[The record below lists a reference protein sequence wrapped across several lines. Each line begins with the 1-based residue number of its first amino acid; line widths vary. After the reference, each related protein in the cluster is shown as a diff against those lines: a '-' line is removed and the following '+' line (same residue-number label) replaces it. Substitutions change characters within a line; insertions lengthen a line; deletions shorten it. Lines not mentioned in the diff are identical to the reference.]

1 MATINTPDEFFAH
14 LSQWKEELLALR
26 KILLKTG
33 LEETFK
39 WGKPTYTAN
48 GKNIVGI
55 SDFKSYCGLWFFQG
69 ALLEDKAKVL
79 INAQEGTKAM
89 RSMRFS
95 SKKDIDEKLIK
106 AYVAEA
112 VANEAKG
119 IKITADKNKPLIIPK
134 ELQDLLDTNPA
145 LKEKFAA
152 FNKTSQRDFAEHI
165 ATAKQEKTKQVRLE
179 KITALIEQGI
189 GLHDK
194 YKR

>member
-1 MATINTPDEFFAH
+1 MAGINTPDEFFAH
-14 LSQWKEELLALR
+14 LSQWKEELLTLR
-26 KILLKTG
+26 RILLKTG

-89 RSMRFS
+89 RSMRFAS
-95 SKKDIDEKLIK
+95 VKEIDEKLIK
-106 AYVAEA
+106 TYVAEA

-119 IKITADKNKPLIIPK
+119 LKITADKNKPLIIPE
-134 ELQDLLDTNPA
+134 ELQQLLDANPP

-152 FNKTSQRDFAEHI
+152 FNKTNQRDFAEHI
-165 ATAKQEKTKQVRLE
+165 STAKQEKTKLARLE
-179 KITALIEQGI
+179 KIRTLIEQGV

-194 YKR
+194 YK

>member
-1 MATINTPDEFFAH
+1 MAPINTPDEFFAH
-14 LSQWKEELLALR
+14 LSQWKDELLTLR
-26 KILLKTG
+26 TILLKTG

-39 WGKPTYTAN
+39 WGKPTYTSN

-89 RSMRFS
+89 RSMRFAS
-95 SKKDIDEKLIK
+95 IKEIDEKLIK

-112 VANEAKG
+112 VANEASG
-119 IKITADKNKPLIIPK
+119 IKITADKNKPLIIPE
-134 ELQDLLDTNPA
+134 ELQNLLDTYPT

-152 FNKTSQRDFAEHI
+152 FNKTNQRDFAEYI
-165 ATAKQEKTKQVRLE
+165 ATAKQEKTRQTRLE
-179 KITALIEQGI
+179 KVHTYIEQGI

-194 YKR
+194 YK

>member
-1 MATINTPDEFFAH
+1 MAINTPDEFFAH
-14 LSQWKEELLALR
+14 LSQWKDELLMLR
-26 KILLKTG
+26 KILLQTG

-39 WGKPTYTAN
+39 WGKPTYTSN

-69 ALLEDKAKVL
+69 ALLKDNAQVL

-89 RSMRFS
+89 RSMRFAS
-95 SKKDIDEKLIK
+95 IKEIDEKLIK

-119 IKITADKNKPLIIPK
+119 IKINADKNKPIIIPE
-134 ELQDLLDTNPA
+134 ELRNLLDTHPV
-145 LKEKFAA
+145 LQEKFSA
-152 FNKTSQRDFAEHI
+152 FNKTNQRDFAEYI
-165 ATAKQEKTKQVRLE
+165 STAKQEKTRQARLE
-179 KITALIEQGI
+179 KVRSFIEQGI

-194 YKR
+194 YK

>member
-1 MATINTPDEFFAH
+1 MAINTPDEFFAH
-14 LSQWKEELLALR
+14 LSQWKDELLTLR

-39 WGKPTYTAN
+39 WGKPTYTSN

-69 ALLEDKAKVL
+69 ALLADNAKVL

-89 RSMRFS
+89 RSMRFAS
-95 SKKDIDEKLIK
+95 VKEIDEKLIK
-106 AYVAEA
+106 DYVAEA

-134 ELQDLLDTNPA
+134 ELQDLLDTNPV
-145 LKEKFAA
+145 LREKFEKLS
-152 FNKTSQRDFAEHI
+152 KTNQRDFAEHI
-165 ATAKQEKTKQVRLE
+165 ATAKQEKTKQARLE
-179 KITALIEQGI
+179 KVATLIAQGI

-194 YKR
+194 YK

>member
-1 MATINTPDEFFAH
+1 MAINTPDEFFAH
-14 LSQWKEELLALR
+14 LSQWKDELLMLR
-26 KILLKTG
+26 KILLQTG

-39 WGKPTYTAN
+39 WGKPTYTSN

-69 ALLEDKAKVL
+69 ALLKDNAQVL

-89 RSMRFS
+89 RSMRFAS
-95 SKKDIDEKLIK
+95 IKGIDEKLIK

-119 IKITADKNKPLIIPK
+119 IKITADKNKPLIIPE
-134 ELQDLLDTNPA
+134 ELQNLLDTHPA
-145 LKEKFAA
+145 LQEKFSA
-152 FNKTSQRDFAEHI
+152 FNKTNQRDFAEYI
-165 ATAKQEKTKQVRLE
+165 STAKQEKTRQARLE
-179 KITALIEQGI
+179 KVRSLIEQGI

-194 YKR
+194 YK

>member
-1 MATINTPDEFFAH
+1 MAGINTPDEFFAH
-14 LSQWKEELLALR
+14 LSQWKEELLTLR
-26 KILLKTG
+26 RILLKTG

-48 GKNIVGI
+48 GKNIVGV

-89 RSMRFS
+89 RSMRFAS
-95 SKKDIDEKLIK
+95 VKEIDEKLIK

-119 IKITADKNKPLIIPK
+119 LKITADKNKPLIIPE
-134 ELQDLLDTNPA
+134 ELQQLLDANPA

-152 FNKTSQRDFAEHI
+152 FNKTNQRDFAEHI
-165 ATAKQEKTKQVRLE
+165 STAKQEKTKLARLE
-179 KITALIEQGI
+179 KVRTLIEQGI

-194 YKR
+194 YK

>member
-1 MATINTPDEFFAH
+1 MAINTPDEFFAH
-14 LSQWKEELLALR
+14 LSQWKDELLTLR

-39 WGKPTYTAN
+39 WGKPTYTSN

-69 ALLEDKAKVL
+69 ALLADNAKVL

-89 RSMRFS
+89 RSMRFAS
-95 SKKDIDEKLIK
+95 VKEIDEKLIK
-106 AYVAEA
+106 DYVAEA

-134 ELQDLLDTNPA
+134 ELQDLLDTNPV
-145 LKEKFAA
+145 LKEKFEKLS
-152 FNKTSQRDFAEHI
+152 KTNQRDFAEHI
-165 ATAKQEKTKQVRLE
+165 ATAKQEKTKQARLE
-179 KITALIEQGI
+179 KVATLIAQGI

-194 YKR
+194 YK

>member
-1 MATINTPDEFFAH
+1 MAINTPDEFFTH
-14 LSQWKEELLALR
+14 LSQWKAELLILR
-26 KILLKTG
+26 KILLQTG

-39 WGKPTYTAN
+39 WGKPTYTSN

-89 RSMRFS
+89 RSMRFAS
-95 SKKDIDEKLIK
+95 VKEIDEKLIK

-119 IKITADKNKPLIIPK
+119 IKITADKNKPIIIPE
-134 ELQDLLDTNPA
+134 ELQHLLDIHPG
-145 LKEKFAA
+145 LKEKFSA
-152 FNKTSQRDFAEHI
+152 FNKTNQRDFAEYI
-165 ATAKQEKTKQVRLE
+165 STAKQEKTRLARLE
-179 KITALIEQGI
+179 KVRALIEQGI
-189 GLHDK
+189 GLHDQ
-194 YKR
+194 YK

>member
-1 MATINTPDEFFAH
+1 MAINTPDEFFAH

-26 KILLKTG
+26 KILLQTG

-39 WGKPTYTAN
+39 WGKPTYTSN

-69 ALLEDKAKVL
+69 ALLADTAKVL

-89 RSMRFS
+89 RSMRFAS
-95 SKKDIDEKLIK
+95 TKEIDEKLIK

-112 VANEAKG
+112 VANETKG

-134 ELQDLLDTNPA
+134 ELQDLLNTNPA
-145 LKEKFAA
+145 LKEKFEKLS
-152 FNKTSQRDFAEHI
+152 KTNQRDFAEHI
-165 ATAKQEKTKQVRLE
+165 ATAKQEKTKQARLE
-179 KITALIEQGI
+179 KIIPLIEQGI

-194 YKR
+194 YK